1 MRSPGLLF
9 INIFPENTL
18 DDDIESTKEDSL
30 RHSLSDE
37 VGVNFDTQW
46 SRPSGIRR
54 VDLVV
59 EYAQL
64 FHETVNFFTC
74 VVTFDATA
82 KCTDGEAT
90 VKVQTEKPVTG
101 PMRSIAKGEMHFQ
114 RYIAF
119 EVFWSIE
126 INNTVVVLRI
136 MDI

>member
-1 MRSPGLLF
+1 MDKGDATCSVSLRLPLVYSAVSGLLF
-9 INIFPENTL
+9 VNVFPENTL

-46 SRPSGIRR
+46 SRPSGISR

-59 EYAQL
+59 EYAQH

-82 KCTDGEAT
+82 KCADGET
-90 VKVQTEKPVTG
+90 TLKMQTEKSVTW
-101 PMRSIAKGEMHFQ
+101 PMRPVGKHF
-114 RYIAF
+114 
-119 EVFWSIE
+119 
-126 INNTVVVLRI
+126 
-136 MDI
+136 